1 MPLFG
6 TLELPTATAHLPTL
20 RDLDT
25 EPWSLPKAEILQLA
39 FEVPRSTHALLP
51 KALHP
56 AIPSYVTIWVTRY
69 PESPVGPFL
78 LAQLRLMARAGAHP
92 RGFVLRAYASTP
104 EAALALTQR
113 WGVPAAAA
121 TVTLKRRHDRVMAQ
135 VLRAG
140 VPILDAALVDP
151 QPISGG
157 DVQYIHSV
165 TLAQAPLDGKTAPWL
180 VQVDPRYAFHKA
192 ERGRP
197 EVSRLDG
204 EAWGARGLALAN
216 PIACT
221 VCTCDT
227 DLPRIRFVMD
237 PEVPVIR
244 GTRKIRDSREAE

>member
-6 TLELPTATAHLPTL
+6 TLELPAATAELPTL

-25 EPWSLPKAEILQLA
+25 EPWSLPKAEILQMAL
-39 FEVPRSTHALLP
+39 EVPRSTHALLP

-56 AIPSYVTIWVTRY
+56 AIPSYVTIVVTRY

-78 LAQLRLMARAGAHP
+78 LAQLRLMSRAGAHP
-92 RGFVLRAYASTP
+92 RGFILRAYASTP
-104 EAALALTQR
+104 EAAAALGER
-113 WGVPAAAA
+113 WGMPAATA

-135 VLRAG
+135 VLQAG
-140 VPILDAALVDP
+140 MPILDAALVDP

-157 DVQYIHSV
+157 DVQYIHAV
-165 TLAQAPLDGKTAPWL
+165 TLARAPLDGKTAPWL
-180 VQVDPRYAFHKA
+180 VQVDPRYTFHKA

-197 EVSRLDG
+197 VVSRLVG
-204 EAWGARGLALAN
+204 EAWGASGLTLEN
-216 PIACT
+216 PISCT

-237 PEVPVIR
+237 PEVPVVR

>member
-6 TLELPTATAHLPTL
+6 TLELPAVAAHLTAL

-25 EPWSLPKAEILQLA
+25 DPWSLPKAEILQMA
-39 FEVPRSTHALLP
+39 FEVPRATQALLP
-51 KALHP
+51 KAVHP
-56 AIPSYVTIWVTRY
+56 AIPSYVTILVTRY

-92 RGFVLRAYASTP
+92 RGFVLRAYASTR
-104 EAALALTQR
+104 EAAAALRER
-113 WGVPAAAA
+113 WGLPVEVA

-135 VLRAG
+135 VMRDGAP
-140 VPILDAALVDP
+140 VLDAALVDP

-165 TLAQAPLDGKTAPWL
+165 TLASAPLDGKTAPWL
-180 VQVDPRYAFHKA
+180 VQVDPRYTFHKA

-204 EAWGARGLALAN
+204 EAWSAPGLTLQN
-216 PIACT
+216 PISST